1 MRNVIIYTEKGQSQV
16 AGLIEND
23 ELDVRV
29 ANIDDVKDM
38 VKLNP
43 SLIIMEIS
51 ENRLKDVAMV
61 NKFMYPTLIV
71 ADKVVT
77 DVTVRAVAYDYI
89 LKPVN
94 KEELNVRVNN
104 LVKIRELRD
113 TVRLVSTTDELT
125 GLHNR
130 RYLQERL
137 EGEMSRSRRYG
148 TKLSCVLFDI
158 DFFKVVND
166 IYGYEWGDILLKRIA
181 EMLKALIRKED
192 ILTRYGDEEF
202 IVVLPNTSEENA
214 FLFAERFRRDIEKME
229 FIPAGEEERH
239 QITIS
244 GGISSYP
251 FLENVEETANTVI
264 RYAEHALYNAK
275 KRGKNKIV
283 QFSQVNIDY

>member
-1 MRNVIIYTEKGQSQV
+1 MRNVIIYTEKGHSNV
-16 AGLIEND
+16 ANLIEND
-23 ELDVRV
+23 ELEVRV
-29 ANIDDVKDM
+29 LNVADIKDM
-38 VKLNP
+38 VLVNP
-43 SLIIMEIS
+43 SLVVMEVS
-51 ENRLKDVAMV
+51 EAKLKEVAMV
-61 NKFMYPTLIV
+61 TKFSFPTLIV
-71 ADKVVT
+71 SDKIIN
-77 DVTVRAVAYDYI
+77 DITVRGLAYDYI
-89 LKPVN
+89 LTPIN
-94 KEELNVRVNN
+94 KTELNIRVKN
-104 LVKIRELRD
+104 LVKIRERRD
-113 TVRLVSTTDELT
+113 MIRLVSTTDELT

-137 EGEMSRSRRYG
+137 ESEMSRSRRYG

-166 IYGYEWGDILLKRIA
+166 IYGYEWGDILLKRMA

-244 GGISSYP
+244 GGISCYP
-251 FLENVEETANTVI
+251 FLENVEENANTLI

>member
-1 MRNVIIYTEKGQSQV
+1 MRNVIIYTEKGQSNV
-16 AGLIEND
+16 AGMIENE

-29 ANIDDVKDM
+29 VNVADIKDM
-38 VKLNP
+38 QILNP
-43 SLIIMEIS
+43 SLVIMEVS
-51 ENRLKDVAMV
+51 EAKLKEIAMV
-61 NKFMYPTLIV
+61 TKFSYPTLIV
-71 ADKVVT
+71 NDKVVN
-77 DVTVRAVAYDYI
+77 DVTIRALAYDYI
-89 LKPVN
+89 FTPVN
-94 KEELNVRVNN
+94 KEELNVRVKN

-113 TVRLVSTTDELT
+113 VVRIVSTTDELT

-148 TKLSCVLFDI
+148 SKLSCVLFDI

-166 IYGYEWGDILLKRIA
+166 IYGYEWGDILLKRMA

-229 FIPAGEEERH
+229 FIPAGEDERH

-251 FLENVEETANTVI
+251 FLENVEETANTLI

>member
-1 MRNVIIYTEKGQSQV
+1 MRNVIIYTEKGHSNV
-16 AGLIEND
+16 ANLIEND
-23 ELDVRV
+23 ELEVRV
-29 ANIDDVKDM
+29 LNVADIKDM
-38 VKLNP
+38 VLVNP
-43 SLIIMEIS
+43 SLVVMEVS
-51 ENRLKDVAMV
+51 EAKLKEVAMV
-61 NKFMYPTLIV
+61 TKFSFPTLIV
-71 ADKVVT
+71 SDKIIN
-77 DVTVRAVAYDYI
+77 DITVRGLAYDYI
-89 LKPVN
+89 LTPIN
-94 KEELNVRVNN
+94 KTELNIRVKN
-104 LVKIRELRD
+104 LVKIREMRD
-113 TVRLVSTTDELT
+113 MIRLVSTTDELT

-137 EGEMSRSRRYG
+137 ESEMSRSRRYG

-166 IYGYEWGDILLKRIA
+166 IYGYEWGDILLKRMA

-244 GGISSYP
+244 GGISCYP
-251 FLENVEETANTVI
+251 FLENVEENANTLI

>member
-251 FLENVEETANTVI
+251 FLENVEETANTFI

>member
-1 MRNVIIYTEKGQSQV
+1 MRNVIVYSENGKSEI
-16 AGLIEND
+16 AGLIENE

-29 ANIDDVKDM
+29 VNVSEVKDM
-38 VKLNP
+38 IKYNP
-43 SLIIMEIS
+43 SLIVFDVS
-51 ENRLKDVAMV
+51 EEKFKEVATV
-61 NKFMYPTLIV
+61 TKFMFPTLVV
-71 ADKVVT
+71 ADKIYN
-77 DVTVRAVAYDYI
+77 DITVRALAYDYI
-89 LKPVN
+89 LKPV
-94 KEELNVRVNN
+94 KKDELNVRVVN
-104 LVKIRELRD
+104 LVKIREIRD
-113 TVRLVSTTDELT
+113 TLRVVSTTDELT

-130 RYLQERL
+130 RYMQERL
-137 EGEMSRSRRYG
+137 EGEMSRARRYG

-166 IYGYEWGDILLKRIA
+166 IYGYEWGDILLKRMA

-202 IVVLPNTSEENA
+202 VVVLPNTSEENA

-251 FLENVEETANTVI
+251 FLENVEETANTLI